1 MVIRKCV
8 TDAIDGG
15 KMAEKL
21 SKIPCIHVAGTKVLE
36 NLPRFWYA
44 VLEKWIFK
52 SSVVLKNKHYPFYRY
67 RARNLGTGEN
77 FQKRTK
83 L

>member
-21 SKIPCIHVAGTKVLE
+21 SKIPCIHVAGTKVL
-36 NLPRFWYA
+36 N
-44 VLEKWIFK
+44 FK
-52 SSVVLKNKHYPFYRY
+52 I
-67 RARNLGTGEN
+67 
-77 FQKRTK
+77 
-83 L
+83 

>member
-21 SKIPCIHVAGTKVLE
+21 SKIPCIHVAGTKVL
-36 NLPRFWYA
+36 N
-44 VLEKWIFK
+44 FK
-52 SSVVLKNKHYPFYRY
+52 ISQNC
-67 RARNLGTGEN
+67 RNS
-77 FQKRTK
+77 
-83 L
+83 